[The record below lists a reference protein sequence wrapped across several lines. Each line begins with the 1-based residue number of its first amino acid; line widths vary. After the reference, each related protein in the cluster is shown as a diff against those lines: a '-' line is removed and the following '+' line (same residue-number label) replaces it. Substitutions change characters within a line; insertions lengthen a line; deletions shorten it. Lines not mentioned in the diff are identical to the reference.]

1 MQRYDWFPTPCEFIR
16 AATLAWLRVGYEALG
31 LLTYV
36 LKQNEP
42 TDVIDSERSNE

>member
-1 MQRYDWFPTPCEFIR
+1 MSSNSFLPTPCEFIR

-31 LLTYV
+31 LFAYV

-42 TDVIDSERSNE
+42 TDVINSERSNE